1 MFPGYKRH
9 YFKGSWRSLK
19 CSKQEHDI
27 IRFVFRAHS
36 GCTFGVFILF
46 LSLSLDCK
54 NQGSA
59 IYW

>member
-27 IRFVFRAHS
+27 IIFVFKAHS
-36 GCTFGVFILF
+36 VAHLEFLYFFF
-46 LSLSLDCK
+46 LSH
-54 NQGSA
+54 
-59 IYW
+59 